1 MKLIGTQTSPYTRKV
16 RVVLAEKRI
25 EYAFEEDV
33 PSAPETRVPE
43 FNPLGKVPVLVMDD
57 GTTLY
62 DSRVIVEF
70 LDAAS
75 PVTRLIP
82 DVTRG
87 RVQVRRWEAL
97 ADGVCDAASADR
109 CGKTPPGAQAGGCL
123 DRASVAARSSAGC
136 ARSPRSWPN
145 ATGASA
151 TTTASP
157 MSRSESARTTSTCA
171 SPRSTGA
178 ARIPISRSS
187 LDKLFKRASFRDSAP
202 PRG

>member
-57 GTTLY
+57 GSTLY
-62 DSRVIVEF
+62 DSRVIVEY

-75 PVTRLIP
+75 PVTRLLP

-87 RVQVRRWEAL
+87 RVQVKRWEAL
-97 ADGVCDAASADR
+97 ADGVCDAASAIVVEKR
-109 CGKTPPGAQAGGCL
+109 RQARKQEAAWIGRQSQKIERGLRTIAEELSERTWCFGDNYSLADVAVGVMLGYL
-123 DRASVAARSSAGC
+123 DLRFPDIDWRGTY
-136 ARSPRSWPN
+136 PN
-145 ATGASA
+145 LERHS
-151 TTTASP
+151 
-157 MSRSESARTTSTCA
+157 
-171 SPRSTGA
+171 
-178 ARIPISRSS
+178 
-187 LDKLFKRASFRDSAP
+187 DKLFKRASFRDSAP

>member
-57 GTTLY
+57 GSTLY
-62 DSRVIVEF
+62 DSRVIVEY

-75 PVTRLIP
+75 PVTRLLP

-87 RVQVRRWEAL
+87 RVQVKRWEAL
-97 ADGVCDAASADR
+97 ADGVCDAASAIVVEKR
-109 CGKTPPGAQAGGCL
+109 RQARKQEAAWIERQSQKIERGLRTIAEELSERNWCFGDNYSLADVAVGVMLGYL
-123 DRASVAARSSAGC
+123 DLRFPEIDWRGTY
-136 ARSPRSWPN
+136 PN
-145 ATGASA
+145 LEKYS
-151 TTTASP
+151 
-157 MSRSESARTTSTCA
+157 
-171 SPRSTGA
+171 
-178 ARIPISRSS
+178 
-187 LDKLFKRASFRDSAP
+187 DKLFKRASFRDSAP